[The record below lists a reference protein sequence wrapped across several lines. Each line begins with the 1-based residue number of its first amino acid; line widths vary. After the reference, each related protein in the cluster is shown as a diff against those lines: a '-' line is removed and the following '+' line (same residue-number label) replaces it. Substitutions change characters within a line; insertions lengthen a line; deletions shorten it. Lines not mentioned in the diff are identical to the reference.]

1 MEDRKNGREK
11 EKMEGKMKGR
21 KKGWKNGCKN
31 QRSNQMNQRA
41 IFKKM
46 KLFNQSGVKRECQPG
61 TSSAKQ
67 ACPTVKQ
74 SASGTRAHSKLRPR
88 YESKKIPDSSD
99 LFK

>member
-1 MEDRKNGREK
+1 MEERKKEWKRERMK
-11 EKMEGKMKGR
+11 GKKKGR

-74 SASGTRAHSKLRPR
+74 SASGTRARSKLRPR
-88 YESKKIPDSSD
+88 YEFKKIPDSSD